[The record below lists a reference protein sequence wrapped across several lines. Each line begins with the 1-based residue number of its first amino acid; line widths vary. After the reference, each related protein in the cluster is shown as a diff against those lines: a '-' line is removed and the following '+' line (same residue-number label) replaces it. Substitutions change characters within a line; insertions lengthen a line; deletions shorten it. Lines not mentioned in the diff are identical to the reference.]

1 MGKTISIYLDDKFI
15 SILKKQDKSVSGIV
29 KEALDLYFKTSERKK
44 GFFQVME
51 SAEKIGMSEAFKRAE
66 REWLKN
72 RGSDRW

>member
-1 MGKTISIYLDDKFI
+1 MGRTISIYLDDKFI
-15 SILKKQDKSVSGIV
+15 SILKGQDKSVSGIV

-44 GFFQVME
+44 GFNQVME
-51 SAEKIGMSEAFKRAE
+51 NAEKIGMSEAFKKAE